1 MLIISKEKLSDLKLE
16 KYRIYTKEAVRD
28 GIECFSSLDDIDKS
42 EAFCSAVVPINHI
55 KYSNADNK
63 FYYTKEDLSDYADW
77 YKAHVLPAIKKFK
90 KYNYHDNCTSKV
102 GDDVGKKI
110 DSYGCIVDASDLPA
124 FQGVEIN
131 ENSAVYEYRFYLTL
145 FNKYT
150 IKQIKYDRHDLY
162 DYKLQSS
169 KFDLASKLQ
178 NSDFLK
184 SKDFKIINYLRKNN
198 ELVPVGIILKE
209 DSAEKYSVEYGT
221 VFIDMNNLIV
231 INWH

>member
-1 MLIISKEKLSDLKLE
+1 MLIISKEKISDLKLE
-16 KYRIYTKEAVRD
+16 KYRIYTKEAIRD
-28 GIECFSSLDDIDKS
+28 GIECFSSLDDLNKS

-55 KYSNADNK
+55 KYSKTDNK
-63 FYYTKEDLSDYADW
+63 FYYTKEELSDYADW

-90 KYNYHDNCTSKV
+90 KYNYHDNCISKV
-102 GDDVGKKI
+102 GDDGKVI
-110 DSYGCIVDASDLPA
+110 DGYNCIVNVPGLPA
-124 FQGVEIN
+124 FQGVEVN
-131 ENSAVYEYRFYLTL
+131 ENSAVYEYRFYLML

-150 IKQIKYDRHDLY
+150 IKQIKYDRHELY

-184 SKDFKIINYLRKNN
+184 SKDFKIINYLRKNT
-198 ELVPVGIILKE
+198 ELVQVGIILKE
-209 DSAEKYSVEYGT
+209 DSAKKYSIEYGT
-221 VFIDMNNLIV
+221 VFIDMNNLII